1 MAKKPKPTLYLA
13 ITLCL
18 AVMTFYIGLKCGQV
32 ARKYPEPFKVPSI
45 IDVQTG
51 LVDAGYDIGKHGI
64 DGRLA
69 DCNTVQ
75 AWKLYQI
82 DVLFNEY
89 AAVFMTADGSPR
101 KDK

>member
-1 MAKKPKPTLYLA
+1 MKPKKTPLIYLA

-18 AVMTFYIGLKCGQV
+18 ALMTFYVGLKCGRM
-32 ARKYPEPFKVPSI
+32 ALKYPEPFKVPSI

-51 LVDAGYDIGKHGI
+51 LVDAGYNIGSCGI

-69 DCNTVQ
+69 DCDTVQ
-75 AWKLYQI
+75 AWYQYER

-89 AAVFMTADGSPR
+89 ASVFMTPSGRP
-101 KDK
+101 K